1 MSDRMSE
8 LMSDS
13 RLDFLSDRI
22 SESICLIECP
32 DRISENV
39 MVGIS

>member
-1 MSDRMSE
+1 MSDRMS
-8 LMSDS
+8 SDS

-22 SESICLIECP
+22 SETTCLLQCP

-39 MVGIS
+39 MVEIS